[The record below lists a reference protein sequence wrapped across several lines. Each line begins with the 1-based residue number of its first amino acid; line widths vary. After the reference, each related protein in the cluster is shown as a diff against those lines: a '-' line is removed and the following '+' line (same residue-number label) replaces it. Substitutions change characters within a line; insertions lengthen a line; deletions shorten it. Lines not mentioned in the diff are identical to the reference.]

1 LNLFLAR
8 PSLLFLF
15 ALLAFTTVGTGLLML
30 PMATASG
37 DPAPFLTAFFTATSA
52 LTTTGLSV
60 ETTSTYWSFFGQM
73 MTLILIFIGGFGFMA
88 AVTFLLIAVRQQFLL
103 SERVLVRD
111 SLGFP
116 RMDSLLPLVR
126 RIMVLYLVVTSIGAV
141 PLFWRFHH
149 YLPWPEALWQA
160 VYTSVSAF
168 NTAGFD
174 IVGPAGQPGAVPAR
188 PIYPGRLYPGG
199 LRGRPGLFR
208 HARATGPQ
216 AVEPAI
222 GQHQTGHYRQ
232 RVCLGH
238 WQSGAFHI

>member
-1 LNLFLAR
+1 MAVRRGPRDRIVRRPRLHEIQPVIVKATPRRPGPLNLFLAR
-8 PSLLFLF
+8 PPLLFLF
-15 ALLAFTTVGTGLLML
+15 ALLAFTTVGTGMLML

-73 MTLILIFIGGFGFMA
+73 MTLVLIFIGGFGFMA

-126 RIMVLYLVVTSIGAV
+126 RIMVLDLVVTGIGVV

-174 IVGPAGQPGAVPAR
+174 IVGPASLAPYQQDLYILGASTLVA
-188 PIYPGRLYPGG
+188 
-199 LRGRPGLFR
+199 
-208 HARATGPQ
+208 
-216 AVEPAI
+216 
-222 GQHQTGHYRQ
+222 
-232 RVCLGH
+232 
-238 WQSGAFHI
+238 